1 MTGTEATPS
10 LGNLFAS
17 TCWTVV
23 LEAAESQESGRARA
37 ALAELCK
44 TYWQPLY
51 LYLRRKGYDR
61 PDAQDLTQSFFFDLI
76 QSRSFARAERA
87 KGKFRSFLLGAL
99 KHFLADARDHDG
111 AQKRGG
117 NVIAVPLSEAALIEA
132 EASHSSNN
140 GGSAEQIFEREWAA
154 ALLRRTIARLEQE
167 YSLAGKSP
175 LFDCL
180 RSHVS
185 PSMGTAAPY
194 EELAARLGRKPATL
208 RMDVMRLRDRYRAVL
223 REEVTA
229 TVQDSAQTE
238 DELRYLYQVV
248 TVG

>member
-1 MTGTEATPS
+1 MRATEATRS
-10 LGNLFAS
+10 LGNLFSS

-23 LEAAESQESGRARA
+23 LEAAESQESGKARA
-37 ALAELCK
+37 ALAELCN

-51 LYLRRKGYDR
+51 LYLRRRGYDMH
-61 PDAQDLTQSFFFDLI
+61 DAQDLTQSFFFDLI

-99 KHFLADARDHDG
+99 KHFLADARDYRG
-111 AQKRGG
+111 AEKRGG
-117 NVIAVPLSEAALIEA
+117 NVMSLPLSEAALVEA
-132 EASHSSNN
+132 EESHSSAN
-140 GGSAEQIFEREWAA
+140 GCSAEQLYEKEWAA

-167 YSLAGKSP
+167 YALAGKGA

-185 PSMGTAAPY
+185 PTMVMAAPY
-194 EELAARLGRKPATL
+194 AEMAARLGRKAATL
-208 RMDVMRLRDRYRAVL
+208 RMDVMRLRARYRAVL

-229 TVQDSAQTE
+229 TVREPEQAD
-238 DELRYLYQVV
+238 DELRYLCEVV
-248 TVG
+248 AAG

>member
-1 MTGTEATPS
+1 MTGTEATHS
-10 LGNLFAS
+10 LGSLFAS

-37 ALAELCK
+37 AVAELCN

-51 LYLRRKGYDR
+51 LYLRRRGFDR

-76 QSRSFARAERA
+76 QSRSFVRAEQA

-99 KHFLADARDHDG
+99 KHFLADVRDHNG

-117 NVIAVPLSEAALIEA
+117 NVISVPLSEAALIEA
-132 EASHSSNN
+132 EASHA
-140 GGSAEQIFEREWAA
+140 SADGCNPEQLYEKEWAA

-167 YSLAGKSP
+167 YALAGKSA

-185 PSMGTAAPY
+185 PSMGAAAPY
-194 EELAARLGRKPATL
+194 EEMAARLGRKSATL

-223 REEVTA
+223 RDEVSA
-229 TVQDSAQTE
+229 TVQDSAQVE

>member
-1 MTGTEATPS
+1 MTGTEAAHS

-23 LEAAESQESGRARA
+23 LEAAESQESDRARA
-37 ALAELCK
+37 ALAELCA

-51 LYLRRKGYDR
+51 LYLRRRGYDR
-61 PDAQDLTQSFFFDLI
+61 HDAQDLTQAFFFDLI
-76 QSRSFARAERA
+76 QSRSFARADRG

-99 KHFLADARDHDG
+99 KHFLADIRDHNG

-117 NVIAVPLSEAALIEA
+117 HTVSVPLSEAALVQA
-132 EASHSSNN
+132 EASQSFADGMN
-140 GGSAEQIFEREWAA
+140 AEQLFEREWAA
-154 ALLRRTIARLEQE
+154 ALLRRTITRLEQE
-167 YSLAGKSP
+167 YALAGKGG
-175 LFDCL
+175 LFECL

-185 PSMGTAAPY
+185 PSMGMAAPY
-194 EELAARLGRKPATL
+194 EQIAAQIGRKPATL
-208 RMDVMRLRDRYRAVL
+208 RIDVMRLRDRYRAVL
-223 REEVTA
+223 REEVSA
-229 TVQDSAQTE
+229 TVEGSAQVD

>member
-1 MTGTEATPS
+1 MTGTEAAHS

-23 LEAAESQESGRARA
+23 LEAAESQESGKARA
-37 ALAELCK
+37 ALAELCT

-51 LYLRRKGYDR
+51 LYLRRRGYDQH
-61 PDAQDLTQSFFFDLI
+61 DAQDLTQAFFFDLI
-76 QSRSFARAERA
+76 QSRSFARADRD

-99 KHFLADARDHDG
+99 KHFLADARDHDR

-117 NVIAVPLSEAALIEA
+117 NAISVPLSEASLVEA
-132 EASHSSNN
+132 EASQSSSNGMN
-140 GGSAEQIFEREWAA
+140 AEQLYEKEWAA

-167 YSLAGKSP
+167 YALAGKSA

-194 EELAARLGRKPATL
+194 QEIAARLGRKPATL

-223 REEVTA
+223 RDEVSA
-229 TVQDSAQTE
+229 TVQDSAQV
-238 DELRYLYQVV
+238 DEELHYLYQVV